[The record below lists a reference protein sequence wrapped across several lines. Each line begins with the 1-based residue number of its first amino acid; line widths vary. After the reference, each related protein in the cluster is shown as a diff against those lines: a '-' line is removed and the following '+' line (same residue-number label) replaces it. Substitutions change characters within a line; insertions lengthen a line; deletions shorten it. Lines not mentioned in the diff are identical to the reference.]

1 MSDDSGAHP
10 NLRVIFPETKR
21 KKRRRLPA
29 LIRYAIVA
37 TVGAFIALAAFYI
50 LRKMGF

>member
-1 MSDDSGAHP
+1 MTDRSGTPP
-10 NLRVIFPETKR
+10 NLRVIFPETER

-37 TVGAFIALAAFYI
+37 SIGAGIALGAFYI
-50 LRKMGF
+50 LRKIGY